1 MATGRILQHALTDE
15 VRRAILRESLT
26 RYRNELMGDEE
37 RMLLLDRIRRLRREL
52 RLA

>member
-1 MATGRILQHALTDE
+1 MLSDE
-15 VRRAILRESLT
+15 AQRTILRESLT

-37 RMLLLDRIRRLRREL
+37 RQHLQDRIKHIRRQL